1 VREPSPRPSSGLRG
15 VGLGFRPELAAD
27 LLAEPSAVDFIE
39 IVAEGCFVQPK
50 LRDEALA
57 LARMWPIVVHGVKLS
72 LGSGEGIDIEKARA
86 LGALARRLGSPI
98 ISEHVAFTRGREREI
113 GHLTALPRTRA
124 AVASLARNVALAR
137 RQLPDV
143 PLLLENVAF
152 TLQWPDDE
160 MDEAS
165 FYQEVV
171 AATDCDLLLDLGNLW
186 ANAIN
191 EGLDP
196 LDVLRR
202 YPLERV
208 AMVHLAGGAWEDGF
222 YFDTHAAPVG
232 EPVLELLRE
241 LILRRGP
248 VPTLIERDAEFG
260 PFSQLCR
267 ELARVREIAA
277 TPERVA
283 WTPGERSGWHSASR
297 LASGPASGPDDAL
310 ADHQAA
316 LALALTSLEAP
327 APAITERFGAPALT
341 RSRAI
346 LRRKRFDDSLPLLPR
361 TAALGAPA
369 RAIATSVIDTLP
381 RAPRRTAIADAMQI
395 AAAAA
400 ASPNAAAA
408 GRLDQLVL
416 RARFRGPDRH
426 GLVHPRRG
434 PFVGHVRLAGL
445 AGLAGHSM
453 WAFKGPGVGARVVLL
468 QR

>member
-1 VREPSPRPSSGLRG
+1 MTSEASRLRG

-27 LLAEPSAVDFIE
+27 LLADPRVVDFIE

-50 LRDEALA
+50 LRDEARA
-57 LARMWPIVVHGVKLS
+57 LARVWPVVVHGVKLS
-72 LGSGEGIDIEKARA
+72 LGSGEGIDTDKARA
-86 LGALARRLGSPI
+86 LGALARTLGSPI
-98 ISEHVAFTRGREREI
+98 VSEHVAFTRGREREI

-124 AVASLARNVALAR
+124 AIATVARNVAQAR
-137 RQLPDV
+137 RHLPDV

-152 TLQWPDDE
+152 TLRWPDDE

-165 FYQEVV
+165 FYQEIV

-186 ANAIN
+186 ANAVN

-196 LDVLRR
+196 LDVMCG

-222 YFDTHAAPVG
+222 YFDTHAAAVG

-241 LILRRGP
+241 LIVRRGP
-248 VPTLIERDAEFG
+248 VPILIERDAEFG
-260 PFSQLCR
+260 PFSQLR
-267 ELARVREIAA
+267 SELERVRQIAA
-277 TPERVA
+277 TPERVT
-283 WTPGERSGWHSASR
+283 WTPHDRREPQA
-297 LASGPASGPDDAL
+297 PSGPDLAL
-310 ADHQAA
+310 ADRQAS
-316 LALALTSLEAP
+316 LAQALTSLDP
-327 APAITERFGAPALT
+327 PTPAIVEQFGATALT

-346 LRRKRFDDSLPLLPR
+346 LRRKRVDDSLPLLPR
-361 TAALGAPA
+361 TAALGASA
-369 RAIATSVIDTLP
+369 RAIATSVIDHLP

-400 ASPNAAAA
+400 SSPHAAAA
-408 GRLDQLVL
+408 GRVDQLVL

-434 PFVGHVRLAGL
+434 PFVGRVRVADPTLAGR
-445 AGLAGHSM
+445 SV
-453 WAFKGPGVGARVVLL
+453 WVIKGPGIGAPVVLF
-468 QR
+468 RR

>member
-1 VREPSPRPSSGLRG
+1 MAREHGPLGG

-27 LLAEPSAVDFIE
+27 LLAEPSVVDFIE
-39 IVAEGCFVQPK
+39 VVAEGCLAQPK

-57 LARMWPIVVHGVKLS
+57 LARVWPVIVHGVKLS
-72 LGSGEGIDIEKARA
+72 LGSAEGLDEDKARA
-86 LGALARRLGSPI
+86 LGALARKLGSPI

-124 AVASLARNVALAR
+124 AIAVVARNVAQAR
-137 RQLPDV
+137 RHLPDV
-143 PLLLENVAF
+143 PMLLENVAF

-160 MDEAS
+160 MDEAC

-171 AATDCDLLLDLGNLW
+171 AATGCELLLDLGNLW
-186 ANAIN
+186 ANAVN

-196 LDVLRR
+196 LDVLCR

-222 YFDTHAAPVG
+222 YYDTHAATVG

-241 LILRRGP
+241 LIVRRGP
-248 VPTLIERDAEFG
+248 VPILIERDSEFG
-260 PFSQLCR
+260 PFS
-267 ELARVREIAA
+267 ELRGELDRVREIAA
-277 TPERVA
+277 TPERMA
-283 WTPGERSGWHSASR
+283 WTPPVSERSGPGHAWSEHADE
-297 LASGPASGPDDAL
+297 PAVAL
-310 ADHQAA
+310 ADRQAA
-316 LALALTSLEAP
+316 LAEALTSLDAP
-327 APAITERFGAPALT
+327 APAITEQFGAAALT

-346 LRRKRFDDSLPLLPR
+346 LRRKRVDESLPLLPR

-400 ASPNAAAA
+400 ASPHAAAA
-408 GRLDQLVL
+408 GRIDQLVL

-426 GLVHPRRG
+426 GLMHPRRM
-434 PFVGHVRLAGL
+434 PFVGRVQLADPPALAGRSVWVL
-445 AGLAGHSM
+445 
-453 WAFKGPGVGARVVLL
+453 KGPGVGAPVIFLR
-468 QR
+468 R

>member
-1 VREPSPRPSSGLRG
+1 MSREHVPSGPGSFGLRG

-27 LLAEPSAVDFIE
+27 LLAEPSVVDFIE
-39 IVAEGCFVQPK
+39 IVAEGCFAQPR

-57 LARMWPIVVHGVKLS
+57 LARVWPVVVHGVKLS
-72 LGSGEGIDIEKARA
+72 LGSGEGIDTDKARA
-86 LGALARRLGSPI
+86 LGALARKLGSPI

-124 AVASLARNVALAR
+124 AVAVVARNVADAR
-137 RQLPDV
+137 RHLPDV

-186 ANAIN
+186 ANAVN

-208 AMVHLAGGAWEDGF
+208 AMVHLAGGAWDDGF

-232 EPVLELLRE
+232 EPVLELLRQ
-241 LILRRGP
+241 LIVRRGP
-248 VPTLIERDAEFG
+248 VPILIERDAEFG
-260 PFSQLCR
+260 PFSQLR
-267 ELARVREIAA
+267 DELERVREIAA
-277 TPERVA
+277 APERVA
-283 WTPGERSGWHSASR
+283 WTSPLRESTGSPHPSASE
-297 LASGPASGPDDAL
+297 PDMAL
-310 ADHQAA
+310 ADRQEE
-316 LALALTSLEAP
+316 LAGALTSLDPP
-327 APAITERFGAPALT
+327 APAIIEQFGATALA

-346 LRRKRFDDSLPLLPR
+346 LRRKRVDDSLPLLPR

-369 RAIATSVIDTLP
+369 RAIATSVIDALP

-400 ASPNAAAA
+400 ASPHAAAA
-408 GRLDQLVL
+408 GCLDHLVL

-434 PFVGHVRLAGL
+434 PFVGHVQLDGRTALTGRSVWVL
-445 AGLAGHSM
+445 
-453 WAFKGPGVGARVVLL
+453 KGPGIGARVVLF
-468 QR
+468 RR

>member
-1 VREPSPRPSSGLRG
+1 MTPAHESMPKTS

-27 LLAEPSAVDFIE
+27 LLADPSVVDFIE

-57 LARMWPIVVHGVKLS
+57 LARVWPVVVHGVKLS
-72 LGSGEGIDIEKARA
+72 LGSGEGIDTDKARA
-86 LGALARRLGSPI
+86 LGALARKLGSPI
-98 ISEHVAFTRGREREI
+98 LSEHVAFTRGREREI

-124 AVASLARNVALAR
+124 AVATLARNVAHAR
-137 RQLPDV
+137 RHLPDV

-160 MDEAS
+160 MDEAC

-186 ANAIN
+186 ANAVN
-191 EGLDP
+191 ERLDP
-196 LDVLRR
+196 LDVLCR

-222 YFDTHAAPVG
+222 YFDTHAAAVG

-241 LILRRGP
+241 LIIRRGP
-248 VPTLIERDAEFG
+248 VPILIERDAEFG
-260 PFSQLCR
+260 PFSQLR
-267 ELARVREIAA
+267 GELDRVREIAA
-277 TPERVA
+277 TPERMA
-283 WTPGERSGWHSASR
+283 WTPLRERSETP
-297 LASGPASGPDDAL
+297 PASSPNIAL
-310 ADHQAA
+310 ADRQAA
-316 LALALTSLEAP
+316 LAEALTSQDPP
-327 APAITERFGAPALT
+327 APALVEQFGATALA

-346 LRRKRFDDSLPLLPR
+346 LRRKRVDDSLPLLPR
-361 TAALGAPA
+361 MAALGAPA
-369 RAIATSVIDTLP
+369 RAIATSVIDGLP

-400 ASPNAAAA
+400 ASPHAAAA

-434 PFVGHVRLAGL
+434 PFVGHVRLADPTP
-445 AGLAGHSM
+445 AGRSVWVL
-453 WAFKGPGVGARVVLL
+453 KGPGVGAQVVLF
-468 QR
+468 RR

>member
-1 VREPSPRPSSGLRG
+1 MPREHESTPRSSLGLRG

-27 LLAEPSAVDFIE
+27 LLAEPSVVDFIE

-57 LARMWPIVVHGVKLS
+57 LARMWPVVVHGVKLS
-72 LGSGEGIDIEKARA
+72 LGSGDGIDADKARA
-86 LGALARRLGSPI
+86 LGALARKLGSPI

-124 AVASLARNVALAR
+124 AVAVVARNVAHAR

-171 AATDCDLLLDLGNLW
+171 DATDCDLLLDLGNLW
-186 ANAIN
+186 ANAVN
-191 EGLDP
+191 EGLEP
-196 LDVLRR
+196 LDVLCR

-232 EPVLELLRE
+232 DPVLELLRE
-241 LILRRGP
+241 LIVRRGP
-248 VPTLIERDAEFG
+248 VPILIERDAEFG
-260 PFSQLCR
+260 PFSQLR
-267 ELARVREIAA
+267 DELDRVRNIAA
-277 TPERVA
+277 TPERMA
-283 WTPGERSGWHSASR
+283 WTPLVREH
-297 LASGPASGPDDAL
+297 SGPSPASESDPAL
-310 ADHQAA
+310 ADRQAA
-316 LALALTSLEAP
+316 LAEALTSLEP
-327 APAITERFGAPALT
+327 PTPAITEQFGATALT

-346 LRRKRFDDSLPLLPR
+346 LRRKRVDDSLPLLPR

-369 RAIATSVIDTLP
+369 RAIATSVIEALP

-400 ASPNAAAA
+400 ASPHAAAA
-408 GRLDQLVL
+408 GCVDQLVL
-416 RARFRGPDRH
+416 RARFRGPDRD
-426 GLVHPRRG
+426 GVVYPRRG
-434 PFVGHVRLAGL
+434 PFVGHVQLAEPSLAGRSVWVL
-445 AGLAGHSM
+445 
-453 WAFKGPGVGARVVLL
+453 KGPGLGAQVVLF
-468 QR
+468 RR

>member
-1 VREPSPRPSSGLRG
+1 MAREHGPLGG

-27 LLAEPSAVDFIE
+27 LLAEPSVVDFIE
-39 IVAEGCFVQPK
+39 IVAEGCLAQPK

-57 LARMWPIVVHGVKLS
+57 LARVWPVIVHGVKLS
-72 LGSGEGIDIEKARA
+72 LGSAEGLDEDKARA
-86 LGALARRLGSPI
+86 LGALARKLGSPI

-124 AVASLARNVALAR
+124 AVCVLARNVARAR
-137 RQLPDV
+137 RHLPDV

-152 TLQWPDDE
+152 TLRWPDDE

-186 ANAIN
+186 ANAVN

-196 LDVLRR
+196 LDVLCR

-208 AMVHLAGGAWEDGF
+208 GMVHLAGGAWDDGF
-222 YFDTHAAPVG
+222 YYDTHAAPVA

-241 LILRRGP
+241 LIVRRGP
-248 VPTLIERDAEFG
+248 VPILIERDAEFG
-260 PFSQLCR
+260 PFSQLR
-267 ELARVREIAA
+267 AELERVREIAA

-283 WTPGERSGWHSASR
+283 WTPHVVEHRGSAHAR
-297 LASGPASGPDDAL
+297 GPDQAL
-310 ADHQAA
+310 ADRQAA
-316 LALALTSLEAP
+316 LAEALTSLEPP
-327 APAITERFGAPALT
+327 APAITEQFGATALA

-346 LRRKRFDDSLPLLPR
+346 LRRKRVDESLPLLPR

-369 RAIATSVIDTLP
+369 RAIATSVIDALP

-400 ASPNAAAA
+400 ASPPTASAA
-408 GRLDQLVL
+408 RLDQLVL
-416 RARFRGPDRH
+416 RARFRGPDRA

-434 PFVGHVRLAGL
+434 PFVGHVQLADLGTSAARSVWVL
-445 AGLAGHSM
+445 
-453 WAFKGPGVGARVVLL
+453 KGPGLRAPVVFF
-468 QR
+468 RR